1 MEKALEKMLE
11 QMIATGTGVIK
22 LSPTKIVVSAAQM
35 EVMRRMMD
43 SQAFDS
49 GKHIHEK
56 AEQPR
61 ADTDTKKP
69 RKRTRG

>member
-1 MEKALEKMLE
+1 MDQQMERLIRAF
-11 QMIATGTGVIK
+11 GNK
-22 LSPTKIVVSAAQM
+22 LSPTKIVVSAAQL

-56 AEQPR
+56 DEPPR
-61 ADTDTKKP
+61 TDTDPKKP
-69 RKRTRG
+69 RKRPRG